1 MTADDLAALDAA
13 ILALAKGERVTEA
26 RIEGQLVRYAE
37 ADLPQLRALR
47 AEVAQQLRGGGRIIY
62 ATQTGRGL

>member
-1 MTADDLAALDAA
+1 MTADDLAAIDAA
-13 ILALAKGERVTEA
+13 ILALATGERVTEA

-47 AEVAQQLRGGGRIIY
+47 AEVANRLQGGGKRLY

>member
-1 MTADDLAALDAA
+1 VTIDDLAAIDAA
-13 ILALAKGERVTEA
+13 ILALATGERVTEA

-47 AEVAQQLRGGGRIIY
+47 AEVANRLQGGGKRLY
-62 ATQTGRGL
+62 ATQTGKGL